1 MISFVKIYKKMIGGK
16 SNKDFKPLILKIF
29 RKLME
34 YYEVSNKSVNVFRV
48 LAYRKAIHTLEKHK
62 GPIKNL
68 NDLSDLDLGKKSVD
82 KIKIIMKTGTLPI
95 YDEICEDK
103 KTDAL
108 IKFQKVIG
116 VGPKIAHEWLK
127 KGALTLS
134 DLNKKKIK
142 LTETQKMG
150 IKYYDDLNT
159 RINRKDIENIAKII
173 EKDIKKINKKLK
185 LNIVGS
191 YRLGKETS
199 GDIDLI
205 ITYPDK
211 EVPGKNGIH
220 FMDVIL
226 EKINKYIKYTISQGE
241 QKSLLI
247 VQFPKINKIAMRM
260 DLVCIPCSQF
270 PWYLLYFS
278 SDITFSRKIRDCA
291 SRKGYKLNEKGLF
304 YKLNG
309 QKVKLKVKN
318 EKDIFKF
325 LDINYIKPED
335 RLTETLSC

>member
-1 MISFVKIYKKMIGGK
+1 MIGGTSK
-16 SNKDFKPLILKIF
+16 KDFKPLILKIF

-34 YYEVSNKSVNVFRV
+34 YYEVSNKSVNAFRV
-48 LAYRKAIHTLEKHK
+48 LAYRKAINTLEKHE
-62 GPIKNL
+62 GSIENL

-82 KIKIIMKTGTLPI
+82 KIKIIMETGTLPI
-95 YDEICEDK
+95 YDVICEDK
-103 KTDAL
+103 KTNAL
-108 IKFQKVIG
+108 IIFQKVIG
-116 VGPKIAHEWLK
+116 VGPKIAREWLK
-127 KGALTLS
+127 KGSLTLS
-134 DLNKKKIK
+134 DLKKKDINIK

-150 IKYYDDLNT
+150 IKYYNDLNT
-159 RINRKDIENIAKII
+159 RINRKDIEKIAKII
-173 EKDIKKINKKLK
+173 EKDIKKINKKLE

-205 ITYPDK
+205 ITYPDR
-211 EVPGKNGIH
+211 EIAGKSGINIH
-220 FMDVIL
+220 FMDIIL
-226 EKINKYIKYTISQGE
+226 EKINKYIKYTISQSE

-247 VQFPKINKIAMRM
+247 VKFPKIRKEAMRM
-260 DLVCIPCSQF
+260 DLVCIPRSQF

-278 SDITFSRKIRDCA
+278 SDVTFSRKIRDCA

-304 YKLNG
+304 YKLTG
-309 QKVKLKVKN
+309 QKVKLNVKT

-325 LDINYIKPED
+325 LDIKYIKPED